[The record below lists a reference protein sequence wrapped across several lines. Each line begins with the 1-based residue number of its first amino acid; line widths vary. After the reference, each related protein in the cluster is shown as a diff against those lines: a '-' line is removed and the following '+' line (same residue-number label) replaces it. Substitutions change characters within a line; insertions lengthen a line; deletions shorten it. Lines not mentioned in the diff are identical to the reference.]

1 VARNAFHLV
10 LGQVATTAIA
20 IVLSA
25 ALGRSLGAVDFG
37 VYYLVLSM
45 STFAYVFVEWGQS
58 LFVIREMARQPGR
71 AGDFLGTALAMRVA
85 GAALVAAPTGLAAW
99 ALGYDARTCWLA
111 VALVATSLPFFL
123 AQGYGMVFR
132 SRDRMGLD
140 AQVSVANKALALV
153 VVLGALALGTGIP
166 GVLVAQGLAGAG
178 ALLLAAR
185 SYRRLDAGQLRRS
198 REAAREILVG
208 GLPILFMMVAVS
220 VQPYLDAIILSKLAP
235 ADAVGWYGAA
245 KNIMGT
251 LVAPSMILAA
261 AIYPRLS
268 RVAGDIPVFRAEM
281 RSALRPM
288 LWLGALGAVGTYL
301 FADVAIGLVFGSRG
315 FGPAATILQA
325 FGPALFLVF
334 VDVLFGHVITAVG
347 RATGFAVAKVL
358 SVVVSTGLSLWLVP
372 HFQER
377 LGNGGV
383 GLVVAFAASELVVF
397 AGCLLVM
404 PRGSLDP
411 GVALDVGRALAAAAA
426 TVALF
431 RVLPG
436 LHPVLGI
443 PLCVAA
449 YGAASMALGLMS
461 RRDLGL
467 LKVLLRR
474 ER

>member
-185 SYRRLDAGQLRRS
+185 SYRRLDAGPLRRS

-383 GLVVAFAASELVVF
+383 GL
-397 AGCLLVM
+397 
-404 PRGSLDP
+404 
-411 GVALDVGRALAAAAA
+411 DVGRALAAAAA

-431 RVLPG
+431 RVLPGG